1 MKQPT
6 TVENVGTETPD
17 YNSEK
22 NLLLRKHEV
31 YVLKNILKKYWLTAL
46 TLLMVIV
53 AGTLTNSSGVFASS
67 PQQLY
72 DQVWKLVNSKYVDH
86 TNNQQDWKRW
96 KCKYDKV
103 IKTDEDAYVAIQTM
117 LASLNDPYTKF
128 LDPKEFEEETSSI
141 KGSLKGIGVQIG
153 LRDGKLLIIAPI
165 EDTPGE
171 KAGLMAEDE
180 ILEIDGKSTKG
191 ITIDKAADRIRGEE
205 GTYVTL
211 LIKRKNQPNKE
222 YKIQRA
228 EIEIKSVSTKVPEKA
243 KLDDSVGYIR
253 LSSFI
258 SKNATTEFEN
268 ALNYYKDKKGYI
280 IDLRSNP
287 GGLLSNAIL
296 ISDMFLDGGIIVST
310 VDRDGYKETTRAT
323 RKYITDKPIVI
334 LINKGSASA
343 SEIFSGAM
351 KDNKRALL
359 VGENT
364 FGKGLVQEV
373 NKLMGGSG
381 ANITIQKY
389 LTPNGTDINKKG
401 IAPDVTV
408 ELTEEDIKTKNDVQL
423 QKANELLVQMIKNQK
438 VCVK

>member
-1 MKQPT
+1 MKI
-6 TVENVGTETPD
+6 NM
-17 YNSEK
+17 
-22 NLLLRKHEV
+22 
-31 YVLKNILKKYWLTAL
+31 KKYGLILL
-46 TLLMVIV
+46 TLAVV
-53 AGTLTNSSGVFASS
+53 FVTGALTNSSGVFASS

-72 DQVWKLVNSKYVDH
+72 DQVWKLINSKYVDH

-96 KCKYDKV
+96 RSKYDKV

-117 LASLNDPYTKF
+117 LVSLNDPYTKF
-128 LDPKEFEEETSSI
+128 LDPKEFEDETSSI

-153 LRDGKLLIIAPI
+153 LREGKLLIIAPI

-171 KAGLMAEDE
+171 KAGLLAEDE

-191 ITIDKAADRIRGEE
+191 ITIDKAADQIRGEE
-205 GTYVTL
+205 GTFVTL
-211 LIKRKNQPNKE
+211 LIKRKNQENKL

-228 EIEIKSVSTKVPEKA
+228 EIEIKSVSTKIPEKA
-243 KLDDSVGYIR
+243 KVDDCIGYIR

-258 SKNATTEFEN
+258 SKNATGEFEA
-268 ALNYYKDKKGYI
+268 ALNQYKSKRGYI

-296 ISDMFLDGGIIVST
+296 ISDMFLNGGIIVST

-323 RKYITDKPIVI
+323 KRYVTDKPIVI

-401 IAPDVTV
+401 IEPDVTV

-423 QKANELLVQMIKNQK
+423 QKANELLVQMIRKQN

>member
-1 MKQPT
+1 MKL
-6 TVENVGTETPD
+6 NM
-17 YNSEK
+17 
-22 NLLLRKHEV
+22 
-31 YVLKNILKKYWLTAL
+31 KKYGLIVL
-46 TLLMVIV
+46 TLAVV
-53 AGTLTNSSGVFASS
+53 FVTGALTNSSGVFASS

-72 DQVWKLVNSKYVDH
+72 DQVWKLINSKYVDH

-96 KCKYDKV
+96 RSKYDNV

-117 LASLNDPYTKF
+117 LVSLNDPYTKF
-128 LDPKEFEEETSSI
+128 LDPKEFEDETSSI

-153 LRDGKLLIIAPI
+153 LREGKLLIIAPI

-171 KAGLMAEDE
+171 KAGLLAEDE

-191 ITIDKAADRIRGEE
+191 ITIDKAADQIRGEE
-205 GTYVTL
+205 GTFVTL
-211 LIKRKNQPNKE
+211 LIKRKNQENKL

-228 EIEIKSVSTKVPEKA
+228 EIEIKSVSTKIPENA
-243 KLDDSVGYIR
+243 KIDDSIGYIR

-258 SKNATTEFEN
+258 SKNATSEFEA
-268 ALNYYKDKKGYI
+268 ALNQYKSKRGYI

-296 ISDMFLDGGIIVST
+296 ISDMFLNGGIIVST

-323 RKYITDKPIVI
+323 KRYVTDKPIVI

-373 NKLMGGSG
+373 NKLLGGSG

-401 IAPDVTV
+401 IEPDVLV

-423 QKANELLVQMIKNQK
+423 KKANELLIQMIRKEN